1 MNKYF
6 DTLDIVYNLVK
17 HRPLSQR
24 IKAYENALRQE
35 HDVGPESNYIINL
48 WTEAVSTGEE
58 RRHE

>member
-35 HDVGPESNYIINL
+35 HDVGPESNYIIKL
-48 WTEAVSTGEE
+48 WEEAEE
-58 RRHE
+58 LGKDRRS